1 MRNKVLYWLI
11 PSACALLAA
20 VLLGFFLG
28 RNTITKTLRVQ
39 TERTK
44 TAEISEQVPVQ
55 TATALVDL
63 NTADVQMLMT
73 LPGVGEVLAQRIIEY
88 RNLADGFVFAE
99 QLLEV
104 EGVGEAK
111 FAQLRPYITVEGRY
125 EDLSR

>member
-55 TATALVDL
+55 TATAPVDL

-88 RNLADGFVFAE
+88 RDLAEGFVFAE